1 MRAAGHIVEQA
12 ELSDDTRNGTFVAP
26 TIIEID
32 DIAELGREVFG
43 PVPHVLRFRSG
54 GLAALIG
61 AINATG
67 YGLTF
72 GLHPRLDD
80 TITLA
85 PQLIEAGNISVNR
98 NMVGAV
104 VGVQP
109 FGGRGLSGNGPKAG
123 EVGRAQRREGWGQYV

>member
-1 MRAAGHIVEQA
+1 MRAAGHVVEQV

-43 PVPHVLRFRSG
+43 PVLHVLRFRSG

-72 GLHPRLDD
+72 GLHTRLDA
-80 TITLA
+80 TFTLA
-85 PQLIEAGNISVNR
+85 TQMIEAGNFTLNC
-98 NMVGAV
+98 NMSGAV

-109 FGGRGLSGNGPKAG
+109 FGCLRL
-123 EVGRAQRREGWGQYV
+123 

>member
-1 MRAAGHIVEQA
+1 MRAAGHVVEQV

-43 PVPHVLRFRSG
+43 PVLHVLRFRSG

-72 GLHPRLDD
+72 GLHTRLDD

-85 PQLIEAGNISVNR
+85 TPMIEAGNIYVNR
-98 NMVGAV
+98 NMVGADT
-104 VGVQP
+104 GQAP
-109 FGGRGLSGNGPKAG
+109 GREREWKSG
-123 EVGRAQRREGWGQYV
+123 

>member
-43 PVPHVLRFRSG
+43 PVLHVLRFRSG

-72 GLHPRLDD
+72 GLHTRLDD

-85 PQLIEAGNISVNR
+85 TQLIAASTHYVNR
-98 NMVGAV
+98 HTN
-104 VGVQP
+104 
-109 FGGRGLSGNGPKAG
+109 
-123 EVGRAQRREGWGQYV
+123 GRASLRAREYQYV

>member
-1 MRAAGHIVEQA
+1 MRI
-12 ELSDDTRNGTFVAP
+12 SDWSSDVSLPIF
-26 TIIEID
+26 
-32 DIAELGREVFG
+32 
-43 PVPHVLRFRSG
+43 LRFRSG

-72 GLHPRLDD
+72 GLHTLLDD

-85 PQLIEAGNISVNR
+85 TQMIEAGNIYVYR

-104 VGVQP
+104 VGDQP
-109 FGGRGLSGNGPKAG
+109 FGGRGLSGTGPKAG
-123 EVGRAQRREGWGQYV
+123 GPLYLTHQGATAQTERSEEQTSTLEALMLTTL

>member
-1 MRAAGHIVEQA
+1 MRI
-12 ELSDDTRNGTFVAP
+12 SDWSSDVSLPIF
-26 TIIEID
+26 
-32 DIAELGREVFG
+32 
-43 PVPHVLRFRSG
+43 LRFRSG

-72 GLHPRLDD
+72 GLHTRLDD

-85 PQLIEAGNISVNR
+85 TQMIEAGNIYVNR

-109 FGGRGLSGNGPKAG
+109 FGGRGLSGTGQKAG
-123 EVGRAQRREGWGQYV
+123 GPRSLTKLVANEQRTEERRVGQECVSTCRSRG